1 MGKLDH
7 VVMNEEETN
16 EAVEALRKG
25 IEDAI
30 KVGETEWE
38 TIWADFDRD
47 AAELLKDMQ
56 QELLDQAFGL
66 PDLLPTARI
75 TRMYLLVSRGF
86 DLLATL
92 AARLSGIPAQV
103 LVKVTVLRFPIPR
116 KWHQRVIPLDDGI
129 RLGITIM
136 TTALLDTIQSPTLP
150 FEMFIKRWG
159 SKIKLI
165 KFIRTI
171 PDFNPLEAAAIL
183 KSKVIQVVLR
193 LVTTLLTI
201 GLMLGVL
208 AALILVAI
216 RLNDPVQAGR
226 IVPFAL
232 PQDAPRK
239 TLKQSTRVRLNTR
252 RGEEP

>member
-1 MGKLDH
+1 
-7 VVMNEEETN
+7 MNEDEKN
-16 EAVEALRKG
+16 QAVEELRRG
-25 IEDAI
+25 IEDAL

-38 TIWADFDRD
+38 TIWDQFDQD
-47 AAELLKDMQ
+47 ARELLKDMET
-56 QELLDQAFGL
+56 ELLRQIGLTDDL
-66 PDLLPTARI
+66 PDFLPAERI
-75 TRMYLLVSRGF
+75 VRMYLLISRGF
-86 DLLATL
+86 DVLSTLAT
-92 AARLSGIPAQV
+92 RLSGIPLQI

-150 FEMFIKRWG
+150 FEMFIKRWVG
-159 SKIKLI
+159 KVKMAR
-165 KFIRTI
+165 FIRTI
-171 PDFNPLEAAAIL
+171 PDFDPLEAAKIL
-183 KSKVIQVVLR
+183 RSKVLEIVLR
-193 LVTTLLTI
+193 LLGALMTI
-201 GLMLGVL
+201 GLVLGVL

-216 RLNDPVQAGR
+216 RLNDPTQAAR